1 MTTAAF
7 MTTAVAH
14 ICPPLANV
22 GIFAAHWVITWA
34 GFYLICFVVGFVL
47 TLITFLVGN
56 IHVLPGHWHLHLGH
70 HGHVH
75 VHHGHVHTGAGT
87 HAGAQT
93 TEIPIFNTF
102 TIMAFLAW
110 FGGTGYLLTHYGR
123 VEVLLGFPVAVLG
136 GIGGAAVIFYFMVRL
151 MSFEGKHVVPDGD
164 LVGAIGTVNVGI
176 RDGGTGE
183 ITFVLG
189 HTRRVSGARV
199 DGSGPID
206 KGTEVVI
213 TRYEKGIA
221 YVKPWEEFS
230 GEETVESEARQ

>member
-7 MTTAVAH
+7 MTTA
-14 ICPPLANV
+14 
-22 GIFAAHWVITWA
+22 GAAHWVVTWA
-34 GFYLICFVVGFVL
+34 GFYLICFVVGFAL
-47 TLITFLVGN
+47 TLVTFLAGSM
-56 IHVLPGHWHLHLGH
+56 HMHFPGKWHLHLGH

-87 HAGAQT
+87 HAGAT
-93 TEIPIFNTF
+93 TEIPVFNTF

-136 GIGGAAVIFYFMVRL
+136 GIGGAAVIFYFMLKL

-164 LVGAIGTVNVGI
+164 IVGAIGTLHLGI
-176 RDGGTGE
+176 RDGGPGE
-183 ITFVLG
+183 VTFVLG
-189 HTRRVSGARV
+189 PPRRVSGARA
-199 DGSGPID
+199 DGNGAIER
-206 KGTEVVI
+206 GTEVVI

-221 YVKPWEEFS
+221 YVKPWEELS
-230 GEETVESEARQ
+230 GEEITDRKSP

>member
-7 MTTAVAH
+7 VVFRVAH
-14 ICPPLANV
+14 ISLLLAYV
-22 GIFAAHWVITWA
+22 AAAHWVVTWA

-47 TLITFLVGN
+47 TLVTFLVGN

-70 HGHVH
+70 HGHIH
-75 VHHGHVHTGAGT
+75 VPHGHAHTGAD
-87 HAGAQT
+87 AGAGANT

-123 VEVLLGFPVAVLG
+123 VEVLLGFPVAVFG
-136 GIGGAAVIFYFMVRL
+136 GIGGAAVIFYFMLRL

-199 DGSGPID
+199 DGPGPIG

-221 YVKPWEEFS
+221 YVKPWDEFS
-230 GEETVESEARQ
+230 GEQLTESEAQR